1 MAYRIK
7 QEICSGCHTC
17 ELFCPAGA
25 IRMDFS
31 TYQIDPEQCV
41 SCGTCAEHCH
51 NDAIYDLEAA
61 PVKVQPHDKLI
72 KDCDVLVIGGGGSGL
87 VAAAKAAHAG
97 KKVILLEKNKET
109 GGSAYFGHMM
119 MIHWSKWHEAAGI
132 PDKREKMYQKFLK
145 KTQGK
150 CNNELALRLLN
161 ANVDLANWLIDSGN
175 MERGF
180 KWGVGRMG
188 QPDIQD
194 NFLNT
199 NYPYPIDSLRSDPS
213 CGPGES
219 GWAIC
224 NILTDAIKEYGGEIL
239 LKTPAKKL
247 LQNETGAVIGALAED
262 AGGEIEIHAKAT
274 IVAAGSYSRN
284 PEIMKKMQPIFHD
297 LKEGDEP
304 THIYAC
310 ATCTGD
316 GITMCEEIGAHID
329 YVNKRAAMFGP
340 MHHPF
345 SYGVL
350 SLLRGGGAE
359 ISVNKY
365 GEAMPA
371 MGGMHEIGDVVYQPG
386 RMCWSITDQKSV
398 DQAIASGE
406 NSSDPDT
413 RRAFRHWE
421 RDLNNELRD
430 GSTVKADTLDE
441 LADKLGFHKDAFMA
455 VVADYND
462 RVRSGKV
469 MNPFGPPPSDDG
481 EAPMGPP
488 PGMGGDDDDDMMMM
502 PMGDMPKPHTLEEG
516 PFYAVFMKS
525 FQENAVG
532 GMTID
537 ENTNVVRPD
546 GTVIP
551 GLFACGDNTR
561 GIMLP
566 GDVGVQYI
574 EQYLSAMTY
583 AMCSGYLASQKA
595 MAFADTLS

>member
-1 MAYRIK
+1 MAFQIK

-25 IRMDFS
+25 IRMNFS
-31 TYQIDPEQCV
+31 KYQIDADKCV

-51 NDAIYDLEAA
+51 NDAIYDEDAA
-61 PVKVQPHDKLI
+61 PVKAQPHDKI
-72 KDCDVLVIGGGGSGL
+72 VKACDVLVIGGGGSGL

-109 GGSAYFGHMM
+109 GGSAWFGHMM
-119 MIHWSKWHEAAGI
+119 RIHWSKWHEAAGI
-132 PDKREKMYQKFLK
+132 SDPREKMYQKFLR

-199 NYPYPIDSLRSDPS
+199 NYPYPIDGERSDPS

-224 NILTDAIKEYGGEIL
+224 NILTDAIRETGGEIL

-247 LQNETGAVIGALAED
+247 LQDETGAVIGALAED

-284 PEIMKKMQPIFHD
+284 PEIMNKMQPIFHD

-365 GEAMPA
+365 GEKMPP

-386 RMCWSITDQKSV
+386 RMCWSITDQKSIDEAV
-398 DQAIASGE
+398 ASGVV
-406 NSSDPDT
+406 SSDPDT
-413 RRAFRHWE
+413 LRAFKHWE

-430 GSTVKADTLDE
+430 GSTVKADTLEE
-441 LADKLGFHKDAFMA
+441 LADKLGFKKDVFLD
-455 VVADYND
+455 VVAKYNED
-462 RVRSGKV
+462 VRSGKS
-469 MNPFGPPPSDDG
+469 MNPFGPPPSEDG
-481 EAPMGPP
+481 DAPMGPP
-488 PGMGGDDDDDMMMM
+488 PGMGGEDDDDMMM
-502 PMGDMPKPHTLEEG
+502 PMGDMPAPHALEEG

-546 GTVIP
+546 GTPIT

-566 GDVGVQYI
+566 GDIGVQYI

-583 AMCSGYLASQKA
+583 AMCSGYLAAEKA
-595 MAFADTLS
+595 MAFADTL